1 MKRTILTACA
11 VLLLC
16 SGAAAQGSQYE
27 FGGLVLSNDAMSTSD
42 LFSLSQQ
49 RFNFGTARSMAMGG
63 AFTSLGADQASM
75 VINPAGLGMYSR
87 GEIALTPMMT
97 FSQASTPAGLAPSG
111 AMPFGSNSKNR
122 FAIGNFGGVFN
133 VYEGTGKLLSV
144 NFGIGYNRAANLLE
158 AMEQAGIVSKASSSG
173 KRTILVPT
181 RED

>member
-16 SGAAAQGSQYE
+16 NGAAAQGSQYE

-133 VYEGTGKLLSV
+133 VRGQQPHVIHRRCLQ
-144 NFGIGYNRAANLLE
+144 RAA
-158 AMEQAGIVSKASSSG
+158 
-173 KRTILVPT
+173 
-181 RED
+181 